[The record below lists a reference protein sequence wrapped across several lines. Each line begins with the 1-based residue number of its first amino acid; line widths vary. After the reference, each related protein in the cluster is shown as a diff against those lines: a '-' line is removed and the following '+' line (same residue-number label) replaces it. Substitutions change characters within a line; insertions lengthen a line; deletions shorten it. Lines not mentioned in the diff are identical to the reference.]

1 MNMPVTKSRSWME
14 RHVALVVVLLVGVIG
29 VTLVLCAGGLVAMV
43 FHMMRSSPAYTM
55 AMQRLNEES
64 AIMRRLGEPIE
75 PGWLMTGNVTTSDEA
90 GQANMRVPL
99 KGAKESA
106 EVFIEAV
113 KRAGQWKL
121 TYLAVQFENDE
132 AGKRVV
138 VVEREER

>member
-1 MNMPVTKSRSWME
+1 MPVAKSRTWME
-14 RHVALVVVLLVGVIG
+14 RHVALVVVMLIGVVG

-43 FHMMRSSPAYTM
+43 FHLMRSNPAYTM
-55 AMQRLNEES
+55 AMRRLNEEP

-75 PGWLMTGNVTTSDEA
+75 PGWLMTGSTSVSGEA
-90 GQANMRVPL
+90 GQANMRIPL

-121 TYLAVQFENDE
+121 TYLAVRFEKDAE
-132 AGKRVV
+132 GKRVV
-138 VVEREER
+138 IVEREER